1 MILCID
7 SGNSR
12 IKWGLH
18 TEGVWRE
25 SGAVGHADLTQLA
38 VLPQRL
44 PMPSCVMLANVAGE
58 DARKAIGQALAPWL
72 PVLQK
77 IESAAAAGGVV
88 NLYENP
94 ARLGVDRWCALIG
107 ARAMTSALGTRCVR
121 ATMDKPRP
129 AMLTKPASANSFSRA
144 ARTNT
149 AAAATRLNGGRTST
163 FELRTTAVRVEGL
176 ARQGP

>member
-1 MILCID
+1 MQSTAPRPARGLASRRRKCPWGAPRMILCID

-58 DARKAIGQALAPWL
+58 DARKAIDQALAPWL
-72 PVLQK
+72 PVFQK

-107 ARAMTSALGTRCVR
+107 ARR
-121 ATMDKPRP
+121 
-129 AMLTKPASANSFSRA
+129 LTQDLSS
-144 ARTNT
+144 
-149 AAAATRLNGGRTST
+149 
-163 FELRTTAVRVEGL
+163 RTTDDDTR
-176 ARQGP
+176 RPWTS